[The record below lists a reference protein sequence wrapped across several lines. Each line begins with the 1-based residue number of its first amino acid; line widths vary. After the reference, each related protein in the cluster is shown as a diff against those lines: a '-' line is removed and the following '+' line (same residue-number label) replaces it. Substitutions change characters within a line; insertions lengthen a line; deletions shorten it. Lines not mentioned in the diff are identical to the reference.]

1 MVVVGL
7 VLFGCGLDG
16 DAKVGEALLDLLLD
30 IGNLLVEQADLVFVS
45 LFLFSEF
52 FFQFS
57 EAGTAD

>member
-16 DAKVGEALLDLLLD
+16 DAKIGEALLDLLLD
-30 IGNLLVEQADLVFVS
+30 IGYLLVEQADLVFVS
-45 LFLFSEF
+45 LFLLSKF

-57 EAGTAD
+57 KA